1 MKFSTRAKEAEQS
14 PSLSLA
20 ETMRKLR
27 SNGME
32 ITNFG
37 ARPDVPSHVIEAAK
51 SFLDSGKSCEYT
63 DPRGLP
69 ELRQVISK
77 KLQRE
82 NDIEVNPDTEV
93 VVTLG
98 GKQAI
103 FAALM
108 ALIEPGDEVLVEDPG
123 WFCFKTIVGLTGG
136 IPKPVKLHENDSFL
150 LNVEEINKQIS
161 KKTKILMLCNP
172 HNPTGSVHTRDNL
185 DKIAKLVQKN
195 DLIVIADECWQH
207 LLYDGNKHIS
217 FASLDGMRER
227 TVTVNTTSKIYN
239 MAGWRVGWASGTKEI
254 IEKITAIQATS
265 VTCPTS
271 VAQAGAIAA
280 LNTTTGMGDLSFD
293 QLKGQYSERRELVL
307 KGIRNIN
314 GVTCVTPLGGIFMF
328 PNFGELGLPSTIL
341 SSRLLLEAG
350 IGSVP
355 GSEFGLNGE
364 GHLRILFTSPEEEIH
379 RGLERMQKF
388 FDAINR

>member
-1 MKFSTRAKEAEQS
+1 MKFSKRAKEAEQS

-37 ARPDVPSHVIEAAK
+37 TRPDVPSHVIDAAK
-51 SFLDSGKSCEYT
+51 LFLDSGKSCEYT
-63 DPRGLP
+63 DPRGLTD
-69 ELRQVISK
+69 LRLAISK
-77 KLQRE
+77 KLERE
-82 NDIEVNPDTEV
+82 NGIEVNPDTEV

-108 ALIEPGDEVLVEDPG
+108 ALIETGDEVLVEDPG
-123 WFCFKTIVGLTGG
+123 WFCFKTIVSLTGG
-136 IPKPVKLHENDSFL
+136 IPKPVKLHEKDSFL

-161 KKTKILMLCNP
+161 TKTKILMLCNP

-185 DKIAKLVQKN
+185 EKIAKLVQKN

-280 LNTTTGMGDLSFD
+280 LNSTTGMGDLSFD
-293 QLKGQYSERRELVL
+293 QLKGQYSGRRELVL
-307 KGIRNIN
+307 EGIRKIT
-314 GVTCVTPLGGIFMF
+314 GVTCIKPLGGIFMF
-328 PNFGELGLPSTIL
+328 PNFIKLGLTSTIL

-388 FDAINR
+388 FNTINP

>member
-1 MKFSTRAKEAEQS
+1 
-14 PSLSLA
+14 
-20 ETMRKLR
+20 
-27 SNGME
+27 
-32 ITNFG
+32 
-37 ARPDVPSHVIEAAK
+37 
-51 SFLDSGKSCEYT
+51 
-63 DPRGLP
+63 
-69 ELRQVISK
+69 
-77 KLQRE
+77 
-82 NDIEVNPDTEV
+82 
-93 VVTLG
+93 
-98 GKQAI
+98 
-103 FAALM
+103 
-108 ALIEPGDEVLVEDPG
+108 
-123 WFCFKTIVGLTGG
+123 
-136 IPKPVKLHENDSFL
+136 
-150 LNVEEINKQIS
+150 
-161 KKTKILMLCNP
+161 
-172 HNPTGSVHTRDNL
+172 
-185 DKIAKLVQKN
+185 
-195 DLIVIADECWQH
+195 
-207 LLYDGNKHIS
+207 
-217 FASLDGMRER
+217 MRER

>member
-77 KLQRE
+77 KLKRE

-136 IPKPVKLHENDSFL
+136 IPKPVKLHENESFL
-150 LNVEEINKQIS
+150 LNVKEINKQIS
-161 KKTKILMLCNP
+161 KKTKKFSIC
-172 HNPTGSVHTRDNL
+172 
-185 DKIAKLVQKN
+185 
-195 DLIVIADECWQH
+195 CW
-207 LLYDGNKHIS
+207 LL
-217 FASLDGMRER
+217 
-227 TVTVNTTSKIYN
+227 
-239 MAGWRVGWASGTKEI
+239 
-254 IEKITAIQATS
+254 
-265 VTCPTS
+265 
-271 VAQAGAIAA
+271 
-280 LNTTTGMGDLSFD
+280 
-293 QLKGQYSERRELVL
+293 
-307 KGIRNIN
+307 
-314 GVTCVTPLGGIFMF
+314 
-328 PNFGELGLPSTIL
+328 
-341 SSRLLLEAG
+341 
-350 IGSVP
+350 
-355 GSEFGLNGE
+355 
-364 GHLRILFTSPEEEIH
+364 
-379 RGLERMQKF
+379 
-388 FDAINR
+388 

>member
-63 DPRGLP
+63 DPRGLL

-77 KLQRE
+77 KLKRE

-108 ALIEPGDEVLVEDPG
+108 ALIEPGHEVLVDDPG

-136 IPKPVKLHENDSFL
+136 IPKPVKLYENDSFL
-150 LNVEEINKQIS
+150 LNW
-161 KKTKILMLCNP
+161 KKSTNRFPK
-172 HNPTGSVHTRDNL
+172 
-185 DKIAKLVQKN
+185 KLK
-195 DLIVIADECWQH
+195 
-207 LLYDGNKHIS
+207 S
-217 FASLDGMRER
+217 
-227 TVTVNTTSKIYN
+227 
-239 MAGWRVGWASGTKEI
+239 
-254 IEKITAIQATS
+254 
-265 VTCPTS
+265 
-271 VAQAGAIAA
+271 
-280 LNTTTGMGDLSFD
+280 
-293 QLKGQYSERRELVL
+293 
-307 KGIRNIN
+307 
-314 GVTCVTPLGGIFMF
+314 
-328 PNFGELGLPSTIL
+328 
-341 SSRLLLEAG
+341 
-350 IGSVP
+350 
-355 GSEFGLNGE
+355 
-364 GHLRILFTSPEEEIH
+364 
-379 RGLERMQKF
+379 
-388 FDAINR
+388 